1 MEARGR
7 IRGTGG
13 ERGKEGCWSSKR
25 MGSGTNWGSFAP
37 NFNIYITSSR
47 KTAKERKPRKK
58 WP

>member
-25 MGSGTNWGSFAP
+25 MGSGTNWGSFAS

-47 KTAKERKPRKK
+47 KTAKERKP
-58 WP
+58 